1 MKLKASGSSRNNPS
15 PPPAQGEMGA
25 REVKTFLR
33 RDDTSLRAR
42 KHHLVDIVRSPAQAT
57 RERGCKRQGA
67 LGLARRSLRSPLEM
81 KSFSLVMATTSRGR
95 KNKPCK
101 MSVFPR
107 RLLVSLSKRGI
118 LLGLLRRTVQTSTVV
133 FQVQVR

>member
-1 MKLKASGSSRNNPS
+1 MPPNPPSNSRLPRLVVWSGY
-15 PPPAQGEMGA
+15 G
-25 REVKTFLR
+25 T
-33 RDDTSLRAR
+33 
-42 KHHLVDIVRSPAQAT
+42 
-57 RERGCKRQGA
+57 A

-81 KSFSLVMATTSRGR
+81 KSFSLVMATTSRGG

-107 RLLVSLSKRGI
+107 RPLVSLSKRGT
-118 LLGLLRRTVQTSTVV
+118 LLGLLRRTVQTSTVA